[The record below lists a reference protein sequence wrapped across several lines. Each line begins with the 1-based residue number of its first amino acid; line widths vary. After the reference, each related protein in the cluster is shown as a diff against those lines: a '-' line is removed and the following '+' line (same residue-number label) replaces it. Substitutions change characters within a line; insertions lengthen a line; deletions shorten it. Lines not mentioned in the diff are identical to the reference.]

1 MTLTVTY
8 FGLITD
14 ITKQPKEQFFL
25 EEETVSLYFLQ
36 SKIEEKY
43 PSVAELNFTIAVNQ
57 SVVTNDTVLKE
68 NDSIALLPPFAG
80 G

>member
-1 MTLTVTY
+1 MTLTVNY

-14 ITKQPKEQFFL
+14 ITRQQKELFSL
-25 EEETVSLYFLQ
+25 EKETVSVYFLQ

-43 PSVAELNFTIAVNQ
+43 PAITEINFTIAVNQ

-68 NDSIALLPPFAG
+68 NDCIALLPPFAG